1 MKLFDQ
7 RSTLNAVDFS
17 SFSIELLNL
26 GKFETDWGFYS
37 PSDLDEAY
45 ALFNATC
52 GPASFSAIYRSS
64 VKRVMRF
71 FPHFPSRDWTTIGD
85 MRKALTVAGL
95 NYENTEN
102 TLPRYGLALL
112 QLRVNDRPLHPLY
125 SLAQTHWVAV
135 CENCFYDANWGAGC
149 RFNFGKN
156 WSCRNYNSDPDRF
169 PVGMSETRLRYW
181 IKNLLMR
188 RLGLRKQGQ
197 SRQQTLLAWRANL
210 MVVRVQ
216 ERKICLA

>member
-37 PSDLDEAY
+37 PSDLDEAH

-135 CENCFYDANWGAGC
+135 CENCFYDANWGGWLPIQ
-149 RFNFGKN
+149 FWEELVLPQLQFGSRPVSR
-156 WSCRNYNSDPDRF
+156 WDVRNAIEVLDQEFVDAAF
-169 PVGMSETRLRYW
+169 G
-181 IKNLLMR
+181 
-188 RLGLRKQGQ
+188 
-197 SRQQTLLAWRANL
+197 
-210 MVVRVQ
+210 VVKTKVKSPARSA
-216 ERKICLA
+216 CMAD

>member
-7 RSTLNAVDFS
+7 RSTLNTADFS

-85 MRKALTVAGL
+85 MRKALTAAGL
-95 NYENTEN
+95 SHEDADNN
-102 TLPRYGLALL
+102 LPKYGLALL

-135 CENCFYDANWGAGC
+135 CENCFYDANWGGWLPIQFWEELVLAELQFGSRPVSRWDVRNAIEVLDQEFVDAAFGVSKTRAKSSTNSACMAG
-149 RFNFGKN
+149 
-156 WSCRNYNSDPDRF
+156 
-169 PVGMSETRLRYW
+169 
-181 IKNLLMR
+181 
-188 RLGLRKQGQ
+188 
-197 SRQQTLLAWRANL
+197 
-210 MVVRVQ
+210 
-216 ERKICLA
+216 

>member
-7 RSTLNAVDFS
+7 RSTLNDVDFS

-37 PSDLDEAY
+37 PSDLDEAH

-64 VKRVMRF
+64 VKRVMRY

-85 MRKALTVAGL
+85 MRKALTAAGL
-95 NYENTEN
+95 NHEDTEN
-102 TLPRYGLALL
+102 NLPKYGLALL

-135 CENCFYDANWGAGC
+135 CENCFYDANWGGWLPIQFWEELVLPELQFGSRPVSRWDVRNAIEVLDQEFVDVAFRVEKTKAKSSTNFACMAG
-149 RFNFGKN
+149 
-156 WSCRNYNSDPDRF
+156 
-169 PVGMSETRLRYW
+169 
-181 IKNLLMR
+181 
-188 RLGLRKQGQ
+188 
-197 SRQQTLLAWRANL
+197 
-210 MVVRVQ
+210 
-216 ERKICLA
+216 

>member
-7 RSTLNAVDFS
+7 RSTLNTVDFS
-17 SFSIELLNL
+17 SFSIKLLNL

-37 PSDLDEAY
+37 PSDLDEAN

-64 VKRVMRF
+64 VRRVMRF

-135 CENCFYDANWGAGC
+135 CENCFYDANWGGWLPIQ
-149 RFNFGKN
+149 FWEELVLPELQFGSRPVSR
-156 WSCRNYNSDPDRF
+156 WDVRNAIEVLDQEFVDTAFGVVKTKAKSSTNSACMAD
-169 PVGMSETRLRYW
+169 
-181 IKNLLMR
+181 
-188 RLGLRKQGQ
+188 
-197 SRQQTLLAWRANL
+197 
-210 MVVRVQ
+210 
-216 ERKICLA
+216 